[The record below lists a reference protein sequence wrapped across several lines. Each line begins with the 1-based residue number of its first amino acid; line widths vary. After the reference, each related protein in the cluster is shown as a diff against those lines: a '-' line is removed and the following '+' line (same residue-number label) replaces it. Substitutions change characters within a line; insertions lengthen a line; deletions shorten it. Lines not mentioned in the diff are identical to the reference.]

1 MNTERKYIQ
10 EAKSYSYIF
19 LGSFFLALGMV
30 GFLAPNQIATG
41 GTAGLAIVLHYIFPI
56 PIGVLMLLIN
66 IPLLLVSVKY
76 LGKTFA
82 FKTIAAILLIVL
94 MIDGLS
100 EFVQLGPLSNIPLL
114 ATLYGGVGVGI
125 GLGLIFKGGGSA
137 GGGTIIAKIVT
148 SKFDLK
154 TGQVILL
161 LDSIVVV
168 LAGIVFNSIELAL
181 WSMISI
187 FVASKLVDLVL
198 TGRPSEKIVHIS
210 SLKNLEGLSKEII
223 DVLGVTGTIIKGNDL
238 NFDENK
244 HIIFIIIDR
253 NRISALTNLVYNF
266 DSEARMVIMEATEL
280 LGVNKRK

>member
-100 EFVQLGPLSNIPLL
+100 EFVQLEPLSNIPLL